1 MNLRSWISG
10 GRRGKR
16 PEYLALPLEL
26 EDGPPARFHRSMLRI
41 CALVIVTIGI
51 WASITPIRELA
62 IAPGQILPKG
72 DVRSVQH
79 LEGGIVAEILVQAGD
94 RVAPGTPLL
103 RLANEQAGH
112 DLAQLKV
119 RAEALRLQ
127 KQQIAALL
135 TSTALD
141 LRPSV
146 GIDPELAAAQR
157 SVFDTRLQA
166 RLDEG
171 RTLESRIQQRRAE
184 IDGVINEIDG
194 YKRLVAIQE
203 ERMRTRGDLLEKG
216 LTTRREFLADKA
228 ALEQARSQQTN
239 AEGRLATLR
248 QQLSE
253 AENQY
258 VSAEGE
264 ARRLWSEENSRIGA
278 ELSEATEAIAKLEDR
293 VRRLTIRAP
302 SEGVVQFVLP
312 RSPGEVVKPG
322 DTVARIVPVDAP
334 LLAEVEIRAD
344 DIGHVKVGDPAELRV
359 STYDPSVFGKLHG
372 KVVSLSPSTFQR
384 QNGDYFFKATIS
396 LDEQTLAGVAAI
408 SPGMVVSA
416 EIVTGAKSFA
426 RYLLKP
432 VFKTLGPA
440 FSEK

>member
-1 MNLRSWISG
+1 
-10 GRRGKR
+10 
-16 PEYLALPLEL
+16 
-26 EDGPPARFHRSMLRI
+26 
-41 CALVIVTIGI
+41 
-51 WASITPIRELA
+51 
-62 IAPGQILPKG
+62 
-72 DVRSVQH
+72 
-79 LEGGIVAEILVQAGD
+79 
-94 RVAPGTPLL
+94 
-103 RLANEQAGH
+103 
-112 DLAQLKV
+112 
-119 RAEALRLQ
+119 
-127 KQQIAALL
+127 
-135 TSTALD
+135 
-141 LRPSV
+141 
-146 GIDPELAAAQR
+146 
-157 SVFDTRLQA
+157 
-166 RLDEG
+166 
-171 RTLESRIQQRRAE
+171 
-184 IDGVINEIDG
+184 
-194 YKRLVAIQE
+194 
-203 ERMRTRGDLLEKG
+203 EKG

-384 QNGDYFFKATIS
+384 QNGDY
-396 LDEQTLAGVAAI
+396 
-408 SPGMVVSA
+408 
-416 EIVTGAKSFA
+416 
-426 RYLLKP
+426 
-432 VFKTLGPA
+432 
-440 FSEK
+440 